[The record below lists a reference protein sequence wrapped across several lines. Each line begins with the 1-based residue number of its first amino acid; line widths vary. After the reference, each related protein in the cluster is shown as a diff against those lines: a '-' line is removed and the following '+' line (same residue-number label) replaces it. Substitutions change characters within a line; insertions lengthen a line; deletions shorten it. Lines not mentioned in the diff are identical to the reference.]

1 MTSLQLDP
9 SLLLLDG
16 RPVAVRVRRSSR
28 AKRMI
33 LRIVHDEEALLLTLP
48 TGVTRE
54 AGLDFVRR
62 QQTWIQQRLSKLPD
76 RVPFAEGAKLPLLGE
91 EHEIR
96 HAPEERRGVWREAG
110 CLCVSGKAEHLPRR
124 VSDYL
129 REEAR
134 KLLRTRAREKWASL
148 PAGTARPLR
157 RVAVR
162 DTSSRWGSCSSQG
175 NLNFSWRLIFAPEP
189 VFDYVVAHEVAH
201 LVHMNHSPAFWQLN
215 DSLTPDMHYARQWLR
230 SQGARLLRYG

>member
-110 CLCVSGKAEHLPRR
+110 CLWVSGKAEHLPR
-124 VSDYL
+124 VSDCL
-129 REEAR
+129 REAR
-134 KLLRTRAREKWASL
+134 KLLRTEPGKWAL
-148 PAGTARPLR
+148 PAGAVPCGGGRARHEQPL
-157 RVAVR
+157 
-162 DTSSRWGSCSSQG
+162 GKLLLPGQPE
-175 NLNFSWRLIFAPEP
+175 LSWRLIFAPEP
-189 VFDYVVAHEVAH
+189 VFDM
-201 LVHMNHSPAFWQLN
+201 LSRTGRP
-215 DSLTPDMHYARQWLR
+215 PRI
-230 SQGARLLRYG
+230 